1 MGKLGDGRSLGEHTL
16 GHALDLIDG
25 EHFEL
30 VDTLLEELL
39 FFGDGGS
46 ASQFVD
52 GCEILLFGPDLQ
64 GDDLTVRAGG
74 LNGLSAAITDELTRS
89 AGTFKAINGVE
100 GEDEGIHSVRGTL
113 ATGEDVVEVDGF
125 AADIAGIEGFAGVG
139 AGVAQVG
146 GDAHFAG
153 EAGGDGGGVAIK
165 GFRGLLRG
173 LKGRAAEGGNLG
185 VDFLFFLAGEV
196 FNVAGD
202 FDEEVTDSGGIVL
215 GVVVDDVTKEAEED
229 FDTVANEVVV
239 GGAVDL
245 LLGERV
251 FPGGIA
257 IEDVSFLARVF
268 TGEDFGDGLAHD
280 TLGIRGATRGEIHG
294 EFLRRGI
301 SASCWFNLHKERKN
315 ICTEDRFAFG
325 EAVAETAEGL
335 LGLFVLT
342 EVFDT
347 EGRIEL
353 GKAGIADKH
362 VFVGVRAREKGVEVV
377 MVAGNEISNGF
388 LEVTRSVT
396 TGLADALIERLQFC
410 GDKGAE
416 RLAHEA
422 DADVAEEF
430 GPAEGKEGIAG
441 FERSLDAIDG
451 TTRRKAVVE
460 AGFDLSGEKAA
471 KVGLGNLG
479 PGAEGIGL
487 ALRVGHEGV
496 NDLLGEAGEFADMGT
511 EDGLSLLHGVQAVEG
526 KVEGLVVL

>member
-125 AADIAGIEGFAGVG
+125 ATDIAGIEGFAGVG

-146 GDAHFAG
+146 GEAHFAG

-185 VDFLFFLAGEV
+185 VDFLLFLAGEV

-202 FDEEVTDSGGIVL
+202 LDEEFTDSGGVVL
-215 GVVVDDVTKEAEED
+215 GVVVDDVAKKAEED

-239 GGAVDL
+239 GGAIDVL
-245 LLGERV
+245 LWEGV
-251 FPGGIA
+251 FLSGIS
-257 IEDVSFLARVF
+257 IEDAAFRAGVF
-268 TGEDFGDGLAHD
+268 AGEDFGDGLAHD
-280 TLGIRGATRGEIHG
+280 ALRIGGASGGKGGGKLVELLFG
-294 EFLRRGI
+294 FV
-301 SASCWFNLHKERKN
+301 LHKKGKDVV
-315 ICTEDRFAFG
+315 TEDLFTLG

-335 LGLFVLT
+335 LGLIVLA